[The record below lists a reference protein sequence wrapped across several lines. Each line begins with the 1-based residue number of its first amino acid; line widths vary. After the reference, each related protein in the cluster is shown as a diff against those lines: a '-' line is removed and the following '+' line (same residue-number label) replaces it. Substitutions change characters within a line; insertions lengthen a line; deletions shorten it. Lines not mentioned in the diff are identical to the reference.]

1 MAIGVMYYAFIVSSI
16 SSIVASFDSHN
27 AVMRAQLIK
36 LNNFSRDA
44 KLPKEISA
52 LLKVHLEQASSDKS
66 NLYEADDILSDVPA
80 LLREEVMMF
89 MYRDMIAQIHYF
101 ESQTPQFII
110 RCVTKLLPFF
120 VKRGDYI
127 VEEGSHSDEM

>member
-1 MAIGVMYYAFIVSSI
+1 MAIGMLYYAFIVSSI

-52 LLKVHLEQASSDKS
+52 LLKVHLEQASSDKA
-66 NLYEADDILSDVPA
+66 NLYEADEILSDFPA
-80 LLREEVMMF
+80 MLREEVLMF
-89 MYRDMIAQIHYF
+89 MYRDMIAQMNF
-101 ESQTPQFII
+101 FWDKTPQFIV
-110 RCVTKLLPFF
+110 RFVTKLLPFF